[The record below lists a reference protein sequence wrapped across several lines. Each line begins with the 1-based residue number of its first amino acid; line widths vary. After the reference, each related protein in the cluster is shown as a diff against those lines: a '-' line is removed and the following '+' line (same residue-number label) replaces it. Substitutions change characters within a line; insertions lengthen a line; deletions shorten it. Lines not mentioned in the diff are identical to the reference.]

1 MTDDPSDRRGF
12 LESATAVVDEEV
24 DGRPTLSSILTR
36 AGIVGW
42 SVVGLLIA
50 GYLLLIV
57 VAWFDVLLAPVVFA
71 VVLIYLLN
79 PIVNR
84 LHRLG
89 LHRIIGSLVA
99 YLVLA
104 GLIVLL
110 GFLVVP
116 SVADQ
121 AGEFADDF
129 PTIYEDSRAE
139 LENLISDLGFGDVNL
154 WSYDQVQDF
163 LNDPDNQDQ
172 IISTA
177 LDNLGAITSGLF
189 EAVLVFLVAP
199 VVAFYVLIDLPRIR
213 RESEDLIPERLRAET
228 VHVTRNLGAA
238 IGGFLRGQVLVALI
252 VGVLTSIGFRII
264 GLEFWLII
272 GLIAGFLNII
282 PFVGPWVGGGL
293 GVIVALVVNG
303 EVSTAILAAVV
314 AFAVQQ
320 IDNNFVS
327 PAVLR
332 ATVSLHPAVVLLVL
346 ILGGAVGGVWGVI
359 LVVPVTASI
368 KILAGHFWRTRV
380 LGQSWDEARDALIK
394 PSLPR
399 RAVWKAEDI
408 LHIPHDGGDEAGELE
423 PQEGTSDTEDEGGS
437 PTTDVDDPP
446 SG

>member
-1 MTDDPSDRRGF
+1 VSDDRPRGPFEIADRMGS
-12 LESATAVVDEEV
+12 ESKG
-24 DGRPTLSSILTR
+24 GRPTLTALMMR
-36 AGIVGW
+36 AGVIGW
-42 SVVGLLIA
+42 SIIGLLIA

-57 VAWFDVLLAPVVFA
+57 LGWFEVLLAPVVFA

-79 PIVNR
+79 PLVTR
-84 LHRLG
+84 LHTLG
-89 LHRIIGSLVA
+89 LHRILGTFVA

-104 GLIVLL
+104 GFVILM

-116 SVADQ
+116 SVVDQ
-121 AGEFADDF
+121 ASALADDF
-129 PTIYEDSRAE
+129 PAIYEDSTGE
-139 LENLISDLGFGDVNL
+139 IEGLISDLGFGDVDL
-154 WSYDQVQDF
+154 WSYQQLEDF

-172 IISTA
+172 IISAA

-199 VVAFYVLIDLPRIR
+199 VVAFYILIDLPRIR
-213 RESEDLIPERLRAET
+213 DETEDLIPDRIQPET
-228 VHVTRNLGAA
+228 VYVARNLGAA
-238 IGGFLRGQVLVALI
+238 VGGFLRGQVFVALI
-252 VGVLTSIGFRII
+252 VGVLTSIGFAII

-303 EVSTAILAAVV
+303 SVTTAILAAVV

-327 PAVLR
+327 PTVLR

-359 LVVPVTASI
+359 LAVPVTASI
-368 KILAGHFWRTRV
+368 KIVAGHYWRTRV
-380 LGQSWDEARDALIK
+380 LGQSWEEARDALIK

-399 RAVWKAEDI
+399 RVMWRAED
-408 LHIPHDGGDEAGELE
+408 LVHLGGDGAGEAE
-423 PQEGTSDTEDEGGS
+423 PERDAGVATSEARDDEGPAAPPDDES
-437 PTTDVDDPP
+437 PA
-446 SG
+446 G

>member
-1 MTDDPSDRRGF
+1 MTSKLPPGPLEATAG
-12 LESATAVVDEEV
+12 LESEVVE
-24 DGRPTLSSILTR
+24 GRPTLTALVTR

-42 SVVGLLIA
+42 SFIGLLVA
-50 GYLLLIV
+50 GYLTLIV
-57 VAWFDVLLAPVVFA
+57 VRWFEVLLAPVVFA

-79 PIVNR
+79 PVVNR

-89 LHRIIGSLVA
+89 LHRILGSVAA
-99 YLVLA
+99 YLILA

-121 AGEFADDF
+121 AGEFADNF
-129 PTIYEDSRAE
+129 PTIYEDSA
-139 LENLISDLGFGDVNL
+139 LEIEGLIADLGFGEVEL
-154 WSYDQVQDF
+154 WSYDEVQGF
-163 LNDPDNQDQ
+163 LNDPENQDQ
-172 IISTA
+172 IISAA

-213 RESEDLIPERLRAET
+213 SETENLIPDRLRAET
-228 VHVTRNLGAA
+228 IHVSRNLGAA
-238 IGGFLRGQVLVALI
+238 VGGFLRGQVFVALI
-252 VGVLTSIGFRII
+252 VGVLTSLGFWAIR
-264 GLEFWLII
+264 LEFWLII

-293 GVIVALVVNG
+293 GVMVALVVNG
-303 EVSTAILAAVV
+303 DVKVAILAAVV
-314 AFAVQQ
+314 AFGVQQ

-380 LGQSWDEARDALIK
+380 LGQSWEEARDALIK

-399 RAVWKAEDI
+399 RALWRAESL
-408 LHIPHDGGDEAGELE
+408 LHIDHGAESEELE
-423 PQEGTSDTEDEGGS
+423 EVPATSDTRDVIDSTQADTGDGDT
-437 PTTDVDDPP
+437 PTA
-446 SG
+446 G